1 MALAGGFLNSL
12 EEVNSEISY
21 DLEVV
26 ICNDCSLVQIPNSI
40 DPKILFGDYSF
51 SSSTIPF
58 LVKHFNELAVEINQ
72 RFSPKSFF
80 EIGCNDGILLKPLS
94 ELGVSVLGIDAAPN
108 IVSVAK
114 EKDLN
119 VIPGL
124 FNFEVSNEIK
134 QEYGS
139 FDVISASNAFPHN
152 ALPHEILKGVC
163 NLLEDDGILI
173 LEIMYCG
180 DLYEQNQ
187 WDTLYH
193 EHLNF
198 YSLKSLSSVLLTHG
212 LKIFDLERLPMHGG
226 SLRIYA
232 SKKDLPVGK
241 SVSDLA
247 EFELSLGLS
256 NVNKWMEFASIAK
269 RQINRTKD
277 LVGLLASQKTVYAYG
292 AAGKATMW
300 LNACDLSG
308 VKNVVDAS
316 PFRYG
321 KYMPGTHTP
330 IISPEDFRKQNPD
343 YVLVTAWNYLDAI
356 RSQEKNYNG
365 YWITPLPELRIY

>member
-12 EEVNSEISY
+12 DEIRDEVAYE
-21 DLEVV
+21 LEVV
-26 ICNDCSLVQIPNSI
+26 ICNDCSLVQIPKSI

-58 LVKHFNELAVEINQ
+58 LVKHFSNLAIEIVN
-72 RFSPKSFF
+72 RFKPKSFF

-94 ELGVSVLGIDAAPN
+94 ELGVDVLGIDAAPN
-108 IVSVAK
+108 IVAVAK
-114 EKDLN
+114 EKGLN

-124 FNFEVSNEIK
+124 FSFDISNDIRKEH
-134 QEYGS
+134 GL

-232 SKKDLPVGK
+232 SKKDLSVDK
-241 SVSDLA
+241 SVSGLA

-256 NVNKWMEFASIAK
+256 NVDKWLKFASIAK

-277 LVGLLASQKTVYAYG
+277 LVGLLASQKSVYAYG

-308 VKNVVDAS
+308 VENVVDAS

-343 YVLVTAWNYLDAI
+343 YVLVTAWNYLDVI